1 MPIRR
6 LPQRRG
12 NILLYLILLAVTL
25 AVMMWLRS
33 SRPEEIKPL
42 EESTA
47 TEADGVVY
55 IDAIGS

>member
-33 SRPEEIKPL
+33 SRAEDTRVPD
-42 EESTA
+42 ESSA
-47 TEADGVVY
+47 TEAEGVVY